1 LLYTEGLEDNLMADN
16 NGGANLAWF
25 LVGGALGATAALLL
39 APQTGTETREY
50 LRRRTED
57 GRGRLADSGREALER
72 GREYYDRGKEIADD
86 AADLFEKGKEALS
99 RVKTA
104 ADASRGS
111 ADASEAPS

>member
-1 LLYTEGLEDNLMADN
+1 MADN

-25 LVGGALGATAALLL
+25 LVGAALGATAALLL
-39 APQTGTETREY
+39 APQTGTETREF

-57 GRGRLADSGREALER
+57 GRGRLAESGREAMEK

-104 ADASRGS
+104 ASSSSDPAGP
-111 ADASEAPS
+111 SEASS